1 MGQEDDRD
9 FFARF
14 LQLDAPQF
22 VTSTSEQIDS
32 YVDRGTKGSME
43 GPRLLTTTI
52 QSYVNQP
59 HISPSSPLGLI
70 SQAMEEADDL
80 DEMNDEELFYFLES
94 MSDVFRVMNKPNTSA
109 SALISQD
116 DSYEFLGELSE
127 NLKRLVSGGG
137 NSITSSIAQSKAAND
152 WRPPSTSGLANSAP
166 LISKELLNDIKRD
179 FETKAE
185 RRASMESSYKDE
197 DTYAD
202 AKNSTSSSSFNNEDK
217 GAPLVA
223 EYKGAESKNEETKDW
238 KFEAKE
244 GDVYDD
250 EVDDDDDDDDD
261 DEDDEEEDYRPPA
274 TMSAGL
280 MRMLGM
286 EVKDEL
292 ETDWI
297 PPDVTGLG
305 NSDPLVENSRLRAE
319 GLALGR

>member
-1 MGQEDDRD
+1 MGDDNED

-22 VTSTSEQIDS
+22 VSRTSEEIDS
-32 YVDRGTKGSME
+32 YVDKGTKGSME
-43 GPRLLTTTI
+43 GPRLLTSTI

-70 SQAMEEADDL
+70 SQAMEEADDP
-80 DEMNDEELFYFLES
+80 DEMNDQELFYFLES

-116 DSYEFLGELSE
+116 DSYEFVGELSE

-137 NSITSSIAQSKAAND
+137 NSSTSSTAQSKAAID
-152 WRPPSTSGLANSAP
+152 WRPPTTSGLTNSAP

-202 AKNSTSSSSFNNEDK
+202 AKNSPSSSSFNNEDK

-223 EYKGAESKNEETKDW
+223 EYKGAESKNEETKEW
-238 KFEAKE
+238 KFDAK
-244 GDVYDD
+244 GSDAD
-250 EVDDDDDDDDD
+250 
-261 DEDDEEEDYRPPA
+261 DDEEEDDDEDEEEEEEYRPPA

-286 EVKDEL
+286 EVKEEL
-292 ETDWI
+292 ETDWT

-305 NSDPLVENSRLRAE
+305 NSDPLVEASRLRAE